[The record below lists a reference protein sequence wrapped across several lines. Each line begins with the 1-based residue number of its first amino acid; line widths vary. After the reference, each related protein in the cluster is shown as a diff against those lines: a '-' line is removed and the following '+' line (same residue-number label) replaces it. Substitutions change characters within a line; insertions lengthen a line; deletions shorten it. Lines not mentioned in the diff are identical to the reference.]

1 MNCLIRFL
9 LVGLLSTIPPITEDS
24 KLKTGFKTNNQTSLK
39 QKAFVV
45 LRDKYNVCHVSKK
58 RLALFTLANMD
69 SLQLEINNQVFIK
82 RKMPKG
88 KRNMLS
94 ISEEK
99 DLLNWLKQLK

>member
-1 MNCLIRFL
+1 MNGLILFL
-9 LVGLLSTIPPITEDS
+9 LVGLLSTTPVIPEES
-24 KLKTGFKTNNQTSLK
+24 KLKNGFKTNYQTSLK

-45 LRDKYNVCHVSKK
+45 LRDKCNVCHVSKK

-88 KRNMLS
+88 KRNRLS
-94 ISEEK
+94 QKEEL
-99 DLLNWLKQLK
+99 DLTNWLNTLN